1 MRWLVVGSNGQLGT
15 DLLNILADRDDE
27 SVGVDLPRIDIT
39 ERDSIA
45 AVLADVRPDVVI
57 NVAAFTAVDAAEND
71 EETAHAIN
79 GMGAGLVAE
88 EVARSS
94 DARLLHISTDYVFD
108 GNAEDPYPEGTDPN
122 PQSAYGR
129 TKLAG
134 EELVCSALPDR
145 HYIIR
150 TAWLYGEHGQNFVKT
165 MIRLAGE
172 RDTVSVVTDQV
183 GQPTWSHDLAE
194 HLIALAAAPAPA
206 GIYHGTNSGQCS
218 WYEFTREIFSLIGAD
233 PDRVLATDSSAFS
246 RPAPRPPFSV
256 LGHDGWQR
264 AGLAPMRSWRE
275 AAAEAVPR
283 IAKQSTPD

>member
-1 MRWLVVGSNGQLGT
+1 MRSLVVGSAGQLGT
-15 DLLNILADRDDE
+15 DLLSIMANRGLDA
-27 SVGVDLPRIDIT
+27 VGVDLPHIDIT
-39 ERDSIA
+39 QRDSVA

-57 NVAAFTAVDAAEND
+57 NAAAFTAVDAAEDD

-79 GMGAGLVAE
+79 ALGAGLIAE
-88 EVARSS
+88 TAAQLP
-94 DARLLHISTDYVFD
+94 DTRLLHVSTDYVFD
-108 GNAEDPYPEGTDPN
+108 GNADDPYAEDTEPS

-134 EELVCSALPDR
+134 EELVQRNLPDR

-233 PDRVLATDSSAFS
+233 PDRVLPTDSSAFS

-264 AGLAPMRSWRE
+264 AGLAPMRPWRE

-283 IAKQSTPD
+283 IAKQSMPD

>member
-1 MRWLVVGSNGQLGT
+1 MRSLVVGSAGQLGT
-15 DLLNILADRDDE
+15 DLLSIMADRGLDA
-27 SVGVDLPRIDIT
+27 VGVDLPHIDIT
-39 ERDSIA
+39 QRDSVA
-45 AVLADVRPDVVI
+45 AVLADLRPDVVI
-57 NVAAFTAVDAAEND
+57 NAAAFTAVDAAEDD

-79 GMGAGLVAE
+79 ALGAGLIAEAVAQLP
-88 EVARSS
+88 
-94 DARLLHISTDYVFD
+94 DTRLLHVSTDYVFD
-108 GNAEDPYPEGTDPN
+108 GNADDPYAEDTQPS

-134 EELVCSALPDR
+134 EELVQRTLLDR

-233 PDRVLATDSSAFS
+233 PDRVLPTDSSAFS
-246 RPAPRPPFSV
+246 RPAPRPSFSV